1 MSTAHHL
8 PAAHVAYAPREYRI
22 EAARASRS
30 GALSG
35 FFVLLGRALFASIFL
50 MAPLSHFSAPT
61 IAYAAQHGVPD
72 AGLIVPAAGVVAGLG
87 GLSIL
92 LGLQAR
98 IGALLIILF
107 LVPVS
112 LTMHAFWL
120 ETNPVMAGMQQAMF
134 MKNVAMLG
142 GALLIAHF
150 GAGPW
155 SFDGLRRRA
164 VSN

>member
-1 MSTAHHL
+1 MSTAQHL
-8 PAAHVAYAPREYRI
+8 PAAHAPYAPHEYRI
-22 EAARASRS
+22 AAAPVAR
-30 GALSG
+30 GGGLSG
-35 FFVLLGRALFASIFL
+35 FFVLLGRAMFASIFL
-50 MAPLSHFSAPT
+50 MAPLSHFSPPT

-72 AGLIVPAAGVVAGLG
+72 AAVVVPAAGVLAGLG
-87 GLSIL
+87 GLSL
-92 LGLQAR
+92 LFGLWAR

-120 ETNPVMAGMQQAMF
+120 ETNPVMEGMQQAMF

-142 GALLIAHF
+142 AALLLAHF

-155 SFDGLRRRA
+155 SLDGLRKRG
-164 VSN
+164 VSK

>member
-8 PAAHVAYAPREYRI
+8 PAAHAPYAPSEYRL

-30 GALSG
+30 SAWSG

-72 AGLIVPAAGVVAGLG
+72 AALLVPAAGVVAGLG
-87 GLSIL
+87 GLCIL
-92 LGLQAR
+92 LGLWAR
-98 IGALLIILF
+98 IGAVLVILF

-142 GALLIAHF
+142 GALLLANF

-155 SFDGLRRRA
+155 SFDALQKRR